1 MVYNMIDHES
11 LVFFLIRKF
20 VEIKNVMLIEIWA
33 VQIFKFF
40 KLYRILGDPK
50 FVRIKKN
57 LYRKRKPSDHGV
69 QYY

>member
-20 VEIKNVMLIEIWA
+20 VEIKNV
-33 VQIFKFF
+33 QIFKFF
-40 KLYRILGDPK
+40 KLFRILGDPK

-57 LYRKRKPSDHGV
+57 LYRKRKPSDHGL